1 MKATVQTLKDAISG
15 LFLNAEIKVEDDNG
29 KEYEVKKIKKDIMRD
44 LMIDLYKIRDQCKKR
59 RMCTSCPYKNKDVLG
74 GCWLSELTKRPSDW
88 KLERMM
94 KGIESNK

>member
-1 MKATVQTLKDAISG
+1 
-15 LFLNAEIKVEDDNG
+15 
-29 KEYEVKKIKKDIMRD
+29 
-44 LMIDLYKIRDQCKKR
+44 MIDLYEIRDQCKKR

-88 KLERMM
+88 KLERMV